1 MKKLLVLALTVVMAS
16 SAFAVVDEGANML
29 GFYFDATAD
38 TYCTSLGP
46 YLSVDTHVILTNPD
60 FDNLYG
66 IEFGYEVSGNAMVLS
81 TAWDNPQA
89 LDVGSAGNHIV
100 GFGSPSPCSPATLV
114 ATLSVMNLD
123 PTSAP
128 IGFSMMPSNPSSNE
142 LGLPTAL
149 LADGVLLPLGFSTI
163 DGVHCAEI
171 NGACDIVTTDAMT
184 FDSVKSLYR

>member
-1 MKKLLVLALTVVMAS
+1 MGAYATVPTYVIVTNPTFDYLYGFEFSYTITGTASVLNT
-16 SAFAVVDEGANML
+16 AFA
-29 GFYFDATAD
+29 
-38 TYCTSLGP
+38 
-46 YLSVDTHVILTNPD
+46 
-60 FDNLYG
+60 
-66 IEFGYEVSGNAMVLS
+66 
-81 TAWDNPQA
+81 NPQA

-128 IGFSMMPSNPSSNE
+128 IGFSMMPSNPSSNT

-171 NGACDIVTTDAMT
+171 NGACDIVATDAMT